1 MNKEKII
8 ETIGVLG
15 IILYIL
21 SHWIE
26 PRIVLMF
33 TGCCMWAIETIYK
46 LIKWKE
52 LSIVSKIINLIILLL
67 IVNVIVF
74 ELI

>member
-33 TGCCMWAIETIYK
+33 IGCCMWAIETIYK

-52 LSIVSKIINLIILLL
+52 LSMVSKIINLIILLL

>member
-33 TGCCMWAIETIYK
+33 TGCFMWAIETIY
-46 LIKWKE
+46 
-52 LSIVSKIINLIILLL
+52 
-67 IVNVIVF
+67 
-74 ELI
+74 